1 MQACETVKPISGLL
15 DIDAGALQTYEG
27 LLALTNLA
35 SMNDTVRKRIVKENV
50 FSMVENYMY
59 DTHEELRT
67 ASAECM
73 CNLVMCE
80 EVSWSFFVFFHI
92 FENSVYCSIHV
103 FSPISLKIYIGRRD
117 GNEKESRKGHWEMM
131 YTRVEMLSLEMCQS
145 RLYITHSPV
154 YYVLHC
160 ISMRNAND
168 II

>member
-1 MQACETVKPISGLL
+1 
-15 DIDAGALQTYEG
+15 
-27 LLALTNLA
+27 
-35 SMNDTVRKRIVKENV
+35 MNDTVRKRIVKENV

-80 EVSWSFFVFFHI
+80 EVSWRFFFIYLKTVKL
-92 FENSVYCSIHV
+92 YCSIHV
-103 FSPISLKIYIGRRD
+103 FSPISLKIYIVRRD

-131 YTRVEMLSLEMCQS
+131 YTRVEMLSLEMCKS
-145 RLYITHSPV
+145 RLCITHSRI
-154 YYVLHC
+154 YYVVHC